1 MAAHRLRPV
10 ARIRAT
16 VERLRAVRGVAEITD
31 PVTMPAR
38 ELAAG
43 DGCAGSAPA
52 RVIATNADFRAAL
65 WTPMLV

>member
-1 MAAHRLRPV
+1 MAARRLRPV

-43 DGCAGSAPA
+43 DGCAGSAPRA
-52 RVIATNADFRAAL
+52 RHRD
-65 WTPMLV
+65 